1 MVALWGIW
9 MLKFAT
15 VLKLKQANIN
25 LHAWAL
31 DSPTNDMMVK
41 ITERGLY
48 IQGWLLM
55 KSDTLPA
62 TMVVRTVRGTV
73 EEQRVLT
80 FNSGRPD
87 VIQRVLGV
95 APSEHRQLRCG
106 YSGYLPDVPEE
117 FTLGVMLD
125 GEVTWLCVVR
135 LEEREDAIL
144 ENGTTTHE
152 STPPVIQGTDGW
164 LFLDND
170 TNHSVDQHTGRLI
183 LDKVGLARWAAY
195 FDDCRSLASSVDAR
209 HAILIAASK
218 EQVLPEH
225 YPHRKGELTV
235 TDQVLA
241 ISNPSDHVV
250 NTASFLAK
258 QPEKTDCF
266 IKTDT
271 HWTDRGAMLATLALI
286 DALLLDAAQV
296 RQHFANDVY
305 YTMPFAGDLGVK
317 LTPVRATSTEFLN
330 APTPATDAIF
340 DNHLPNIGRVLIFE
354 TSNVLWK
361 NSLLIFGASSSY
373 PMLKYL
379 KRLFKRIVF
388 IHSAGN
394 VDPEIILHER
404 PDFLVMQTTARF
416 MIEPP
421 HTNFSIHNAVITK
434 IGSASEDVRSRAK
447 ELMSKETQQEENLPY
462 YRMLGALI

>member
-1 MVALWGIW
+1 

-15 VLKLKQANIN
+15 VKKFKPSSGGV
-25 LHAWAL
+25 HAWAL
-31 DSPTNDMMVK
+31 DSPANDMIVK
-41 ITERGLY
+41 ATERGLY

-55 KSDTLPA
+55 TSDTLRA

-73 EEQRVLT
+73 EDQRT
-80 FNSGRPD
+80 FAFNSGRPD

-117 FTLGVMLD
+117 FTLGVTAD
-125 GEVTWLCVVR
+125 GEVTWLCTVQ
-135 LEEREDAIL
+135 LEEKEAATL
-144 ENGTTTHE
+144 ESATTTHE
-152 STPPVIQGTDGW
+152 STPPVIKGADGW

-170 TNHSVDQHTGRLI
+170 TNHSVDQHTGLLM
-183 LDKVGLARWAAY
+183 LDKVGLARWRAY
-195 FDDCRSLASSVDAR
+195 FDQCRSLASAVGAR

-235 TDQVLA
+235 TDQVFA
-241 ISNPSDHVV
+241 ACSPSDHVV
-250 NTASFLAK
+250 NTASILAK
-258 QPEKTDCF
+258 QTEKQACF

-271 HWTDRGAMLATLALI
+271 HWTDRGAMFATLALI
-286 DALLLDAAQV
+286 DELALDAAQA
-296 RQHFANDVY
+296 REHFASDVY

-317 LTPVRATSTEFLN
+317 LTPVLAMPTEFLS
-330 APTPATDAIF
+330 APTPATGAVF
-340 DNHLPNIGRVLIFE
+340 DNHLPNIGRVLVFG
-354 TSNVLWK
+354 SSQALWPH
-361 NSLLIFGASSSY
+361 SLLMFGASSSY

-379 KRLFKRIVF
+379 KRLFRRIVF
-388 IHSAGN
+388 VHSAGN
-394 VDPEIILHER
+394 VDAEIVRHER

-421 HTNFSIHNAVITK
+421 HTGFSLSDAVTTK
-434 IGSASEDVRSRAK
+434 LGRASEEVRTRAVAS
-447 ELMSKETQQEENLPY
+447 MSTAPLQEENLPY
-462 YRMLGALI
+462 CRMVGVLT